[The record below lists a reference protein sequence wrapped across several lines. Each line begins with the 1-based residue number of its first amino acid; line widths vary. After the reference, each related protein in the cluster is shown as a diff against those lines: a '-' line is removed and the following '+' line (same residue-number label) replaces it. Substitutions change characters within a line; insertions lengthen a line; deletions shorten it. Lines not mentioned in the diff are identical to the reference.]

1 MLMNNFVKYLSN
13 ERNYSS
19 YTIDAY
25 SSDLVQFFRYL
36 DLECDVSNLDYISID
51 RVRAWIVYLNKNF
64 VSARSINRKISS
76 LKSFFNFCNREMYIT
91 INPTLKIKNLKESR
105 KLPTVVSEKS
115 LQDLF
120 DTSNIFKKNFQG
132 LRDRLILELLYQTG
146 IRVGELINIK
156 LKDYSFSKKELLVFG
171 KRNKQRI
178 IPLNNSM
185 SYLLESYITARANHY
200 KAADV
205 DFLFISDSCKQS
217 YAKMIY
223 RIVNRYLS
231 LVSSVQKKSPHILR
245 HAFAT
250 HLLSRGADLNAIK
263 DLLGHSSLLS
273 TQVYTQVSSEKIK
286 KVYKKSHPRG

>member
-1 MLMNNFVKYLSN
+1 MYKKKVEINNEIIDWIIMLLLKKKLKVKNKELGII
-13 ERNYSS
+13 RKDFLVAIIIFFS
-19 YTIDAY
+19 Y
-25 SSDLVQFFRYL
+25 
-36 DLECDVSNLDYISID
+36 
-51 RVRAWIVYLNKNF
+51 
-64 VSARSINRKISS
+64 
-76 LKSFFNFCNREMYIT
+76 
-91 INPTLKIKNLKESR
+91 
-105 KLPTVVSEKS
+105 
-115 LQDLF
+115 
-120 DTSNIFKKNFQG
+120 
-132 LRDRLILELLYQTG
+132 
-146 IRVGELINIK
+146 K

-185 SYLLESYITARANHY
+185 SYLLESYITSRANHF
-200 KAADV
+200 KAADI

>member
-25 SSDLVQFFRYL
+25 SSDLIQFFRFL
-36 DLECDVSNLDYISID
+36 DLDCDVSNLDYISTD

-76 LKSFFNFCNREMYIT
+76 LKSFFNFCNREMYIN

-120 DTSNIFKKNFQG
+120 DTSSIFKKNFQG

-185 SYLLESYITARANHY
+185 SYLLESYITSRANHY
-200 KAADV
+200 KATDI

>member
-1 MLMNNFVKYLSN
+1 MNNFVKYLSN

-19 YTIDAY
+19 YTISAY
-25 SSDLVQFFRYL
+25 SSDLIQFFKFLNL
-36 DLECDVSNLDYISID
+36 DCDVSNLDTICIN
-51 RVRAWIVYLNKNF
+51 RVRAWIVYLKKNL
-64 VSARSINRKISS
+64 VSAKTINRKISS
-76 LKSFFNFCNREMYIT
+76 LKSFFNFCNREMYT
-91 INPTLKIKNLKESR
+91 SANPTLKIRNLKESR

-120 DTSNIFKKNFQG
+120 DTGNIFKNNFQG

-146 IRVGELINIK
+146 VRVGELINIR
-156 LKDYSFSKKELLVFG
+156 LRDCSFSKKELLVFG

-178 IPLNNSM
+178 IPLNPSILH
-185 SYLLESYITARANHY
+185 LLDIYIKSRASHY
-200 KAADV
+200 KVTDI
-205 DFLFISDSCKQS
+205 DFLFMSDSCKQS
-217 YAKMIY
+217 YSKMIY

>member
-25 SSDLVQFFRYL
+25 SSDLVQFFRFL
-36 DLECDVSNLDYISID
+36 DLDCDVSNLDCISID

-185 SYLLESYITARANHY
+185 SYLLESYITSRANHF
-200 KAADV
+200 KAADI

-286 KVYKKSHPRG
+286 KVNKKSHPRG